1 MEHVIRKMQTRKSE
15 EGKESRFTINGRDVD
30 TRKIQR
36 FSRRRYAN
44 KSLEFLGQFSESSR
58 S

>member
-1 MEHVIRKMQTRKSE
+1 MEHVIRKMRTRKSE
-15 EGKESRFTINGRDVD
+15 EGKESRFTINGRNVD
-30 TRKIQR
+30 ARKIQR

-44 KSLEFLGQFSESSR
+44 KSIEFPGQFGESSR